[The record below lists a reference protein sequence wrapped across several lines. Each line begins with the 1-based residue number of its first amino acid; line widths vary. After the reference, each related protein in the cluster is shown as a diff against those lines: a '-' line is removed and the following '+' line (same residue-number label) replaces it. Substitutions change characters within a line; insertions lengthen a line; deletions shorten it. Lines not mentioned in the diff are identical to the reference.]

1 MTTFTIGQLAQA
13 ASVHR
18 ETIRYYQR
26 RALVIE
32 PLKTQGGIRRYPAE
46 VVQRIRFIKAAQEL
60 GFTLEEIGEL
70 LELDGA
76 KGCSQTRKIA
86 EARLED
92 IDEKLRSLRALRE
105 TLARLVERCRSARGR
120 PCPLILDLEHAAR
133 GPQAAGR

>member
-26 RALVIE
+26 RALVVE
-32 PLKTQGGIRRYPAE
+32 PPKTLGGIRRYPVE

-76 KGCSQTRKIA
+76 KACSQTREIA

-92 IDEKLRSLRALRE
+92 IDEKLRSLRALRG
-105 TLARLVERCRSARGR
+105 TLAGLVERCRSARGR
-120 PCPLILDLEHAAR
+120 RCPLILNLQRTAR
-133 GPQAAGR
+133 GL